1 MSDQDVEGLKQKT
14 DDVKK
19 QMASNL
25 AEVQRRGDNLE
36 QVEETSR
43 QLNETT
49 HLFNLSSR
57 SLQRKYCFKNI
68 KLWIILIV
76 IVSVIL
82 LTLISECTACCGCWS
97 R

>member
-36 QVEETSR
+36 QVEETS
-43 QLNETT
+43 
-49 HLFNLSSR
+49 
-57 SLQRKYCFKNI
+57 
-68 KLWIILIV
+68 
-76 IVSVIL
+76 
-82 LTLISECTACCGCWS
+82 SECSVSTV
-97 R
+97 